1 MPTISFTLHQV
12 TTALDGPIY
21 RVFQEI
27 TEAVN
32 SSKAVYVFTTGTQEF
47 SHIATIMDMRNYPD
61 SYAQAVLDGADF
73 YRLEEVTRDW
83 LTVALMVD
91 DVTMGYN
98 RVQLLAS
105 SLTDEE
111 GLLEID
117 RTVVLTGA

>member
-12 TTALDGPIY
+12 TTALDGPLY

-27 TEAVN
+27 TAAVN
-32 SSKAVYVFTTGTQEF
+32 SSKAVFVFKTSTEEF
-47 SHIATIMDMRNYPD
+47 DHVATIMDMRTYPD
-61 SYAQAVLDGADF
+61 SYAQAVIDGVDF

-83 LTVALMVD
+83 STVALMVE

>member
-12 TTALDGPIY
+12 TTALDGPLY

-32 SSKAVYVFTTGTQEF
+32 SSKAVYVFATGTQEF
-47 SHIATIMDMRNYPD
+47 SHIATIMDMRNWPD
-61 SYAQAVLDGADF
+61 SYAQAVIDGVDF

-117 RTVVLTGA
+117 RTVVLTGV

>member
-1 MPTISFTLHQV
+1 MPTVTFDLHQV
-12 TTALDGPIY
+12 TTALDGPVY

-27 TEAVN
+27 TDAVN
-32 SSKAVYVFTTGTQEF
+32 SSKAVFVFKTLTQEY
-47 SHIATIMDMRNYPD
+47 SHIATIMDMRTYPD

-83 LTVALMVD
+83 LTVSLMVD
-91 DVTMGYN
+91 DVNTGVI

>member
-32 SSKAVYVFTTGTQEF
+32 ASKAVYVFATLTQEF
-47 SHIATIMDMRNYPD
+47 SHIATVTDMWNYPD
-61 SYAQAVLDGADF
+61 SYAQAVIDGVDF

-83 LTVALMVD
+83 LTVSLMAD

-98 RVQLLAS
+98 RVQLLAT
-105 SLTDEE
+105 SLTDED